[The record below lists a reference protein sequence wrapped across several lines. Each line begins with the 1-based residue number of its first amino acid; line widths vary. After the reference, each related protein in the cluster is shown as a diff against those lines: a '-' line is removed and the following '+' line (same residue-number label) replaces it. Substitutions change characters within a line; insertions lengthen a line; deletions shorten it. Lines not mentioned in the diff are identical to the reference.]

1 MKIAFGI
8 ALIVL
13 ASLIVVALWN
23 VIDKDGEK
31 EEPSKEKDK
40 KIFKHIGW
48 EVLFF
53 LAIILIAWLK

>member
-23 VIDKDGEK
+23 VIDRMEKKKSHLKKKTRRFSNILDGK
-31 EEPSKEKDK
+31 FCFS
-40 KIFKHIGW
+40 W
-48 EVLFF
+48 Q
-53 LAIILIAWLK
+53 